1 MRGILINMY
10 QLVAPKQRELKTKI
24 TVREPG
30 EDREGGSLKSGN
42 KPGVPLNSDTE
53 DILFKN
59 LLLTLRGESGR
70 VTRRAS
76 ASNKC
81 IVIDLHFHI

>member
-42 KPGVPLNSDTE
+42 KPDVPLNSDTE
-53 DILFKN
+53 DILF
-59 LLLTLRGESGR
+59 
-70 VTRRAS
+70 
-76 ASNKC
+76 
-81 IVIDLHFHI
+81 

>member
-30 EDREGGSLKSGN
+30 EDREGGSLKCGN
-42 KPGVPLNSDTE
+42 KPGVPLNTE
-53 DILFKN
+53 DVLFKN
-59 LLLTLRGESGR
+59 LLLTLRGESDR
-70 VTRRAS
+70 VTRQAS
-76 ASNKC
+76 AYNKT